1 MIVSIGMG
9 EDGVHV
15 TLEDGCDVYS
25 PVRLVEM
32 CNEARKL
39 FAAAVI
45 DTIVAFEPETGPQA
59 PDAVEP

>member
-9 EDGVHV
+9 DEGVHV
-15 TLEDGCDVYS
+15 CLDDTIADYN
-25 PVRLVEM
+25 PIRLVEM

-45 DTIVAFEPETGPQA
+45 DTIVAFEPETGPQ
-59 PDAVEP
+59 VETTE